1 MKNCGKSSGKC
12 LKFVSKS
19 GKDLSWMG
27 MVKKQCEVCE
37 LFNVKN
43 RGKRTRLQKA
53 ETGMGAVFHKEKLE
67 NRMWVEETGN
77 DGFYAEYCQPIINEW
92 G

>member
-19 GKDLSWMG
+19 GKDLGWTG
-27 MVKKQCEVCE
+27 VVKKQCEVCG

-43 RGKRTRLQKA
+43 REKRARLQTA
-53 ETGMGAVFHKEKLE
+53 ETGMGFVFHKGKLG
-67 NRMWVEETGN
+67 NRM
-77 DGFYAEYCQPIINEW
+77 
-92 G
+92 

>member
-19 GKDLSWMG
+19 GKDLGWTG
-27 MVKKQCEVCE
+27 VVKKQCEVCG

-43 RGKRTRLQKA
+43 REKKSPVAEGGNGNGICFPQGKIG
-53 ETGMGAVFHKEKLE
+53 ESDVGG
-67 NRMWVEETGN
+67 GN
-77 DGFYAEYCQPIINEW
+77 GK
-92 G
+92 

>member
-19 GKDLSWMG
+19 GKDLGWTR
-27 MVKKQCEVCE
+27 MVKKQCEVCG

-43 RGKRTRLQKA
+43 RGKRARLQKTEA
-53 ETGMGAVFHKEKLE
+53 GMGVVFHKEKLG
-67 NRMWVEETGN
+67 NRMWTGEMGN
-77 DGFYAEYCQPIINEW
+77 DGFYATLW
-92 G
+92 SSHS